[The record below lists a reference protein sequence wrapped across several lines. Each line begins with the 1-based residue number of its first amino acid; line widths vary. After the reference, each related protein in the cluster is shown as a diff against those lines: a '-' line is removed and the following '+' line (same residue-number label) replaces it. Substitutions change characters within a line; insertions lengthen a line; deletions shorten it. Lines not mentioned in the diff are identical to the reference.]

1 MIKKLTKLK
10 VADNSG
16 VKLVQCINVKGSF
29 GSIGDLITVSIKE
42 CKGNSKI
49 LKGQVHKSIIV
60 RTKQN
65 LWREDGSVLSFDDNA
80 VVLLDSKSS
89 IIGTRVFGPVPR
101 EVGIQGYNKILSAA
115 SFIV

>member
-16 VKLVQCINVKGSF
+16 VKLVQCIHVKGSV

-42 CKGNSKI
+42 SKGNSKI
-49 LKGQVHKSIIV
+49 SKGQVHKSIII

-65 LWREDGSVLSFDDNA
+65 FSRKDGSVLSFDDNA
-80 VVLLDSKSS
+80 VVLLDSKNS
-89 IIGTRVFGPVPR
+89 IVGTRVFGPVPR
-101 EVGIQGYNKILSAA
+101 EVGVKGYNKILSAA